1 LTQAPTTRL
10 FGASLQKENV
20 MQSRLLSA
28 AVVALIAAPL
38 AAQADPDRTVA
49 GGGSFPSGWNVRT
62 ETSRQTGQPAPL
74 ANVKF
79 QTMGA
84 AGDLHTTVGPAAIY
98 WRDRDTVSGNYHVVA
113 KMIQM
118 KNPAH
123 PEAFG
128 LVIGG
133 RNLAD
138 SAQRYTYFL
147 VRPTDG
153 KFSIR
158 RRASY
163 AARPT
168 AVVEWTDSD
177 AVVKGDSG
185 EAANELSIEVKSGR
199 ARFMINGKEV
209 YAGSAA
215 DLDVNGVVGYR
226 VNHNLDVHLGPLGI
240 HKL

>member
-1 LTQAPTTRL
+1 MLKPVLSVVVLSLA
-10 FGASLQKENV
+10 AS
-20 MQSRLLSA
+20 S
-28 AVVALIAAPL
+28 L
-38 AAQADPDRTVA
+38 AAQADPDRNVA
-49 GGGSFPSGWNVRT
+49 GGGTFPPGWNVRT
-62 ETSRQTGQPAPL
+62 EANRQTGQPAPL

-79 QTMGA
+79 QAMGNR
-84 AGDLHTTVGPAAIY
+84 GELHTTVGPAAIY
-98 WRDRDTVSGNYHVVA
+98 WRNQDTISGNYHVVA

-118 KNPAH
+118 KQPAH

-128 LVIGG
+128 IIIGG
-133 RNLAD
+133 KNLAD

-153 KFSIR
+153 MYSIR

-163 AARPT
+163 STRPT
-168 AVVEWTDSD
+168 AVVEWTASD
-177 AVVKGDSG
+177 AIVKGDSG
-185 EAANELSIEVKSGR
+185 EAANELSIEVKGGR
-199 ARFMINGKEV
+199 ARFMVNGKEV